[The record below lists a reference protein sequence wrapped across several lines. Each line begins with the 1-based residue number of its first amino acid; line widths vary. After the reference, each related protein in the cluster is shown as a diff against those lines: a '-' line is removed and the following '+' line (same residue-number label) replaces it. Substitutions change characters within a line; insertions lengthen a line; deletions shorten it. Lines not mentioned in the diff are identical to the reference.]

1 MISYFQ
7 KNKKRK
13 SILNK
18 IKEKRIII
26 NDFYVPLGIVPIE
39 SSKPKE
45 GVSIELKTSE
55 DSADMYSYSISISAN
70 RLSDL
75 FLKLIKLFPYYA
87 TMVIER
93 KSEDINREF
102 DVLMSDPDISLSEIR
117 RVFKKYNE
125 LWVEC
130 GFVGFGVIDEYN
142 DFEIFINLD
151 KEIIIN
157 TPFKNIKKINRI
169 LDSFNLLD
177 ETPVFIS
184 SDIHWHYSLSSIVS
198 YESYSETYEYIFDY
212 YDIINNLKHS
222 FGFAI
227 INDDEKIINKEPKW
241 WNVTVRCLGKCKTVS
256 FVSTYY
262 IVANTI
268 EEMETVIEEK
278 MKELDIEYY
287 YIYDY
292 YNVDPN
298 NYHHKSV
305 NLSNKDNL
313 FFRKAPFGIWAESD
327 IFISKVKDISLFYIN
342 RSYERAY

>member
-130 GFVGFGVIDEYN
+130 GFVGFGIIDEYN

-184 SDIHWHYSLSSIVS
+184 SDVHWHYSLSSIVS

-212 YDIINNLKHS
+212 YDIINMM
-222 FGFAI
+222 
-227 INDDEKIINKEPKW
+227 
-241 WNVTVRCLGKCKTVS
+241 KT
-256 FVSTYY
+256 
-262 IVANTI
+262 
-268 EEMETVIEEK
+268 
-278 MKELDIEYY
+278 
-287 YIYDY
+287 
-292 YNVDPN
+292 
-298 NYHHKSV
+298 
-305 NLSNKDNL
+305 
-313 FFRKAPFGIWAESD
+313 
-327 IFISKVKDISLFYIN
+327 
-342 RSYERAY
+342 

>member
-26 NDFYVPLGIVPIE
+26 NDFYVPLGIVPTEHSI
-39 SSKPKE
+39 PKE

-169 LDSFNLLD
+169 LDSFNILD

-184 SDIHWHYSLSSIVS
+184 SEVHWHYSLSSIVS

-212 YDIINNLKHS
+212 YDILMMM
-222 FGFAI
+222 
-227 INDDEKIINKEPKW
+227 
-241 WNVTVRCLGKCKTVS
+241 KT
-256 FVSTYY
+256 
-262 IVANTI
+262 
-268 EEMETVIEEK
+268 
-278 MKELDIEYY
+278 
-287 YIYDY
+287 
-292 YNVDPN
+292 
-298 NYHHKSV
+298 
-305 NLSNKDNL
+305 
-313 FFRKAPFGIWAESD
+313 
-327 IFISKVKDISLFYIN
+327 
-342 RSYERAY
+342 